1 MKKAL
6 LLLCG
11 VLMVFASASARE
23 PRTRAERLL
32 AELRNPK
39 SKYVF
44 VAAHRG
50 DWRNWPENS
59 IEAMHSA
66 VAMGVDI
73 LEIDVAMTKDS
84 VLIVMH
90 DRKLDRTTRMKGY
103 VKDYLW
109 KDLCT
114 HHLRSGTGSSTDI
127 LIPTL
132 ESLFV
137 ACKDMAIINID
148 GTNAWPYFEEIYALA
163 KRHDMVD
170 QVLFKGGRGITIDYL
185 KERDMLYMPIVGASS
200 PHGKKAIEKYLA
212 GYPCIGYEMCMN
224 RKVTDDD
231 RIYFRK
237 ILEGGSLPMVST
249 LWLSSGGGYSDDR
262 AAREGC
268 DKIYG
273 PLLDMGTRI
282 IQTDRPAL
290 LIDYLKKC
298 GLRKMKERK

>member
-1 MKKAL
+1 M
-6 LLLCG
+6 
-11 VLMVFASASARE
+11 VLASTSARQ

-90 DRKLDRTTRMKGY
+90 DRKLDRTTRLKGY
-103 VKDYLW
+103 VKDWLW
-109 KDLCT
+109 KDICT
-114 HHLRSGTGSSTDI
+114 HHLRSGSGTSTDI

-132 ESLFV
+132 EQLFV
-137 ACKDMAIINID
+137 ACKDKAIINID
-148 GTNAWPYFEEIYALA
+148 GTNAWPYFEEIYAMA
-163 KRHDMVD
+163 KRLDMVD

-185 KERDMLYMPIVGASS
+185 KERQMLYMPIVGASS
-200 PHGKKAIEKYLA
+200 SHGKNTIEKYLA

-224 RKVTDDD
+224 SKVTDDD

-237 ILEGGSLPMVST
+237 ILEGGSLPLVST
-249 LWLSSGGGYSDDR
+249 LWRSSGGGYSDDR
-262 AAREGC
+262 AALEGC

-273 PLLDMGTRI
+273 PLLDMGMRI
-282 IQTDRPAL
+282 IQTDRPGMV
-290 LIDYLKKC
+290 IDYLKKR
-298 GLRKMKERK
+298 GLRKMKEKR

>member
-1 MKKAL
+1 MKRL
-6 LLLCG
+6 LTILCG
-11 VLMVFASASARE
+11 TLLMIASASARQ
-23 PRTRAERLL
+23 PHTRAERIL

-39 SKYVF
+39 SNYVF

-90 DRKLDRTTRMKGY
+90 GRKLDRTTRMKGY

-109 KDLCT
+109 KDISTC
-114 HHLRSGTGSSTDI
+114 HLRSGSGSRTEI

-132 ESLFV
+132 EQLFI

-148 GTNAWPYFEEIYALA
+148 GTNAWPYFEEIYAMA
-163 KRHDMVD
+163 KRLGMLD
-170 QVLFKGGRGITIDYL
+170 QVLFKGGRNITIDYL
-185 KERDMLYMPIVGASS
+185 KERQMLYMPIVSASS
-200 PHGKKAIEKYLA
+200 EHGQKSIENYLA
-212 GYPCIGYEMCMN
+212 GYPCIGFEMCMN
-224 RKVTDDD
+224 RKVTDAD
-231 RIYFRK
+231 RTYFRK
-237 ILEGGSLPMVST
+237 ILEGGSLPLVST
-249 LWLSSGGGYSDDR
+249 LWRSSGGGYSDDR
-262 AAREGC
+262 AALEGC

-273 PLLDMGTRI
+273 PLLDMGARI

-298 GLRKMKERK
+298 GLRKMKEKR